1 LPLPPGF
8 CGAPAGPCPCRAP
21 YFVALRATI
30 SVFSSAILVLSVE
43 KTPAHSR
50 DFSRE
55 LAGQLLIN
63 IFISYMTNPHKY
75 INLTA
80 YMERFRI
87 LCFPF
92 GFLFL

>member
-1 LPLPPGF
+1 MVR
-8 CGAPAGPCPCRAP
+8 CRHK
-21 YFVALRATI
+21 
-30 SVFSSAILVLSVE
+30 VFSDDFKEIIIVEKKLPIGIQSFE

-80 YMERFRI
+80 CMERFRI